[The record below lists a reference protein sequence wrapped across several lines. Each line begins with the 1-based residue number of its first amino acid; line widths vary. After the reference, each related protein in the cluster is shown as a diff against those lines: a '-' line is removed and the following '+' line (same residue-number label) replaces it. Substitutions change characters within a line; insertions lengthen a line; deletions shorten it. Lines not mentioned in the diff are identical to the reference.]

1 MKHILFSLAVAMLV
15 LLNACTE
22 DHTMHEQPLFAEA
35 IDVESNFGGSG
46 NYYSYHDYAIGG
58 TSGGIFSDASQLSI
72 PQNFEYSGLGAFGQ
86 SAGSGGGGG
95 GTSGSTGQLNGY
107 STLGLSSGLA
117 LASSQLRSGSYGDS
131 YVLGNS
137 SFSSGSGD
145 DGFNF
150 ITQEFGTPL
159 YTPLGSGWLIL
170 VAAGAGYALVKR
182 RKKD

>member
-22 DHTMHEQPLFAEA
+22 NYTMNDDPLFADE
-35 IDVESNFGGSG
+35 IHVESNYGSSDY
-46 NYYSYHDYAIGG
+46 YYSHNDYAIGG
-58 TSGGIFSDASQLSI
+58 TSHSIFSDPPKSEPMGGDYGDYGS
-72 PQNFEYSGLGAFGQ
+72 YGQ
-86 SAGSGGGGG
+86 ASGGGGG
-95 GTSGSTGQLNGY
+95 GGGGMSSSSVQLNMSNSVGVFGGIY
-107 STLGLSSGLA
+107 LNEVP
-117 LASSQLRSGSYGDS
+117 QRSYP
-131 YVLGNS
+131 GNS
-137 SFSSGSGD
+137 YAVANQDFTPTGSGD

>member
-1 MKHILFSLAVAMLV
+1 MKVFLVFLAIVILV

-22 DHTMHEQPLFAEA
+22 NNTMHEQPLFAEA
-35 IDVESNFGGSG
+35 IDVESNLGGSG

-72 PQNFEYSGLGAFGQ
+72 PLNFEYSGLGAFGQ
-86 SAGSGGGGG
+86 SAGSG

-131 YVLGNS
+131 YVLGNNA
-137 SFSSGSGD
+137 FGSGSGD

-150 ITQEFGTPL
+150 ITQEFGTVL
-159 YTPLGSGWLIL
+159 YSPLGSGWLIL

-182 RKKD
+182 RKKY

>member
-1 MKHILFSLAVAMLV
+1 MKIFLVFLAIVILV

-22 DHTMHEQPLFAEA
+22 NNTMHEQPLFAEA
-35 IDVESNFGGSG
+35 IDVESNLGGSD

-72 PQNFEYSGLGAFGQ
+72 PLNFEYSGLGAFGQ
-86 SAGSGGGGG
+86 SAGGG

-131 YVLGNS
+131 YVLGNNA
-137 SFSSGSGD
+137 FGSGSGEGN
-145 DGFNF
+145 GFNVQS
-150 ITQEFGTPL
+150 QEFGTVL
-159 YTPLGSGWLIL
+159 YSPLGSGWLIL

>member
-1 MKHILFSLAVAMLV
+1 MKIFLVFLAIVILV

-22 DHTMHEQPLFAEA
+22 NNTMHEQPLFAEA
-35 IDVESNFGGSG
+35 IDVESNLVGSG

-72 PQNFEYSGLGAFGQ
+72 PLNFEYSGLGAFGQ
-86 SAGSGGGGG
+86 SAGGG

-131 YVLGNS
+131 YVLGNNA
-137 SFSSGSGD
+137 FGSGSGD

-150 ITQEFGTPL
+150 ITQEFGTVL
-159 YTPLGSGWLIL
+159 YSPLGSGWLIL